1 MTQTN
6 TNQQA
11 IAAMKNVMMATIARI
26 ENAHTLMWI
35 TTKAKWSFTS
45 YVKVGLNG
53 KKHGHTEGAS
63 GLIDLEQIEK
73 MYYEAGGVSDI
84 MYWNLFREV
93 KELQAWKKLVSDIV
107 QQQDGSHLREML
119 KELIE

>member
-1 MTQTN
+1 MTQAN

-11 IAAMKNVMMATIARI
+11 IAGVKNVMMVTIARI
-26 ENAHTLMWI
+26 GNAHTLMWI
-35 TTKAKWSFTS
+35 TTKVKWSFIS
-45 YVKVGLNG
+45 YVKMGLNG
-53 KKHGHTEGAS
+53 KKYGHTKGAS

-93 KELQAWKKLVSDIV
+93 KR
-107 QQQDGSHLREML
+107 LREIIGNREWTIKLCDEEIKRL
-119 KELIE
+119 KEMIK